1 MDPCPRAASEPGAPA
16 NPPVDRSTAVAATT
30 PSSASEPLAS
40 LRRLW
45 VIAAVAILLL
55 ATVVVLSSDAA
66 STVPAALPVLL
77 TLAVA
82 AGAVAGVVAV
92 DRSLAATP
100 PADPDHAVAEVRTR
114 AFLQLAILEAPLL
127 LGVALGFTLGPSWVA
142 AVGAAGAL
150 VALALSW
157 PSSARLERL
166 TSTWRASGAEITRDG
181 HHGPAG
187 DG

>member
-1 MDPCPRAASEPGAPA
+1 
-16 NPPVDRSTAVAATT
+16 VAGTT
-30 PSSASEPLAS
+30 PPSASDPLAS
-40 LRRLW
+40 LGRLW
-45 VIAAVAILLL
+45 MAAAVAILLL
-55 ATVVVLSSDAA
+55 ATVVVWTSDAD
-66 STVPAALPVLL
+66 STVPTALPVLL

-100 PADPDHAVAEVRTR
+100 PADLDHAVGEVRTR

-127 LGVALGFTLGPSWVA
+127 LGVALGFTLGPPWVA

-157 PSSARLERL
+157 PSSSRLERL
-166 TSTWRASGAEITRDG
+166 ASTWRANGVEITLDG
-181 HHGPAG
+181 HHGSPRG
-187 DG
+187 G

>member
-1 MDPCPRAASEPGAPA
+1 
-16 NPPVDRSTAVAATT
+16 VAGTT
-30 PSSASEPLAS
+30 PSSTSDPLAS

-45 VIAAVAILLL
+45 VAAAVAIVLL
-55 ATVVVLSSDAA
+55 ATVVVLTSDAS

-100 PADPDHAVAEVRTR
+100 PADPDHGMAEVRTR

-127 LGVALGFTLGPSWVA
+127 LGVALGFTLGPPWVA

-150 VALALSW
+150 VALVLSW
-157 PSSARLERL
+157 PSAARLERL
-166 TSTWRASGAEITRDG
+166 TRTWRADGVEITLDG
-181 HHGPAG
+181 RRGSP
-187 DG
+187 DGG